1 MMLRRCKSENDVK
14 IFNIN
19 KWSMDEGL
27 NVSINDFDFFKLL
40 GRGAY
45 GGVWLVKKKKVK
57 DLYAM
62 KVIDIQQQV
71 IFFIKKS

>member
-1 MMLRRCKSENDVK
+1 MK

-19 KWSMDEGL
+19 KSNIDEGV
-27 NVSINDFDFFKLL
+27 NVSITDFDFIKLL

-62 KVIDIQQQV
+62 KVIDIQ
-71 IFFIKKS
+71 